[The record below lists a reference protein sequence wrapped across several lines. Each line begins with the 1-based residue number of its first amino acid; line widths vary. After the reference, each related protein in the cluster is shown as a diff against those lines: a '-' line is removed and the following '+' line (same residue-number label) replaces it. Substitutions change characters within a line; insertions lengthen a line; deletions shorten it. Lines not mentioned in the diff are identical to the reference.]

1 MCILTLEIIFN
12 IIQPNNTPTTFFPT
26 MYVPSAVYDLTIL
39 FDMRDTAQH
48 NKHNDF
54 YVIGDIHRCGAL
66 KIGITSKPIPFRSDT
81 MNIEKCGLTLET
93 ALFPFLF
100 PHRHG
105 AYDEKITFIEYL
117 KYRMETLFF
126 FL

>member
-1 MCILTLEIIFN
+1 
-12 IIQPNNTPTTFFPT
+12 
-26 MYVPSAVYDLTIL
+26 
-39 FDMRDTAQH
+39 
-48 NKHNDF
+48 
-54 YVIGDIHRCGAL
+54 
-66 KIGITSKPIPFRSDT
+66 
-81 MNIEKCGLTLET
+81 MNIEKYGLTLET

-126 FL
+126 FFNLIRTIFIIYVRHASIFAIIERNFKNVFRE